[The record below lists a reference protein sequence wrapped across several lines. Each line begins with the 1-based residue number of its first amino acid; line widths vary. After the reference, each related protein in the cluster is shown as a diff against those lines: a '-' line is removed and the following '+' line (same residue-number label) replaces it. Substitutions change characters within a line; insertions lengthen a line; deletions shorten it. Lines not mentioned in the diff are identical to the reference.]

1 MIGVVMCGTNITLI
15 IHYAKKS
22 RFFNDFLTVAPKRA
36 HGTTGAE
43 SRCGKPTKLPIM
55 KKHHSILL
63 ATRLLLAGSL
73 LTGACTRDEGAGEG
87 EGGTLEVTPSSLG
100 EIAPGGAVVQFNVTC
115 NSYWHVAVEDEDGL
129 PLGWV
134 STDIERGMGD
144 AEINLTAKVNIKT
157 QPRSG
162 RLVFELDGMGRRVEI
177 PFTQEGNTGG
187 GGGGEEVYAITPITD
202 FFLCDPTTASGG
214 EFRVYTCALDTDTET
229 VTFHQTGN
237 TVRRIGGTADKS
249 CRLFGKSNIYNG
261 RFTTTG
267 WGGEDWDK
275 SALIVRM
282 KATSELK
289 GRLRFGFGF
298 VSADAVPKNW
308 KCAWSAD
315 GQTWHE
321 EVEVAATPYTT
332 FTSTFELKSTS
343 PYKMARFALPAGET
357 IPKGGSIHIKIQPT
371 DNSPI
376 KGSAVLS
383 TGTVTF
389 NHGFYL
395 TTDQK
400 RAYHTRPMPAG
411 DEVVFAHGFD
421 EAFQGHDYFIPARYF
436 FSNYNNLYNEV
447 MPAGWSASETGVREC
462 PGYVYFGGN
471 SNKGSGW
478 LMTPP
483 LEKLGDTQT
492 DITVTFDLA
501 FFASAAYKEETKS
514 MAVSV
519 EGPGTVGAQPDY
531 SDIPSIKG
539 ETIAEM
545 EATDETYFRWYEGYE
560 VKIAGAT
567 RDTRIRFATDNGRHF
582 LDNIIVTKD

>member
-1 MIGVVMCGTNITLI
+1 
-15 IHYAKKS
+15 
-22 RFFNDFLTVAPKRA
+22 
-36 HGTTGAE
+36 
-43 SRCGKPTKLPIM
+43 M

-63 ATRLLLAGSL
+63 AALLAGSL
-73 LTGACTRDEGAGEG
+73 LTSACTRDKGSGEG
-87 EGGTLEVTPSSLG
+87 ETGTLEVIPLSLD
-100 EIAPGGAVVQFNVTC
+100 EIAPGGAVVELTVAS
-115 NSYWHVAVEDEDGL
+115 NSYWHVTAEDDAGL
-129 PLGWV
+129 APDWV

-144 AEINLTAKVNIKT
+144 GAVKLTAKVNIKT

-177 PFTQEGNTGG
+177 PFAQGGNTGG
-187 GGGGEEVYAITPITD
+187 GGGQEGVYAITPISD

-214 EFRVYTCALDTDTET
+214 EYKVYTCTLDADTET
-229 VTFHQTGN
+229 VTFHETGN

-249 CRLFGKSNIYNG
+249 CRVFGKSNIYNG

-267 WGGEDWDK
+267 WGGDAWDE

-315 GQTWHE
+315 EVTWHD
-321 EVEVAATPYTT
+321 EVEVAVTPYTT
-332 FTSTFELKSTS
+332 FTPTFELKSTS

-357 IPKGGSIHIKIQPT
+357 IPKGGSIYIKIYPA
-371 DNSPI
+371 DNTPI
-376 KGSAVLS
+376 KGSQVLS

-395 TTDQK
+395 TTDEK

-411 DEVVFAHGFD
+411 DQIVLAHGFD
-421 EAFQGHDYFIPARYF
+421 EAFQGNDYFIPARYF

-447 MPAGWSASETGVREC
+447 MPDGWSASETGIREA
-462 PGYVYFGGN
+462 PGYVCFGGN
-471 SNKGSGW
+471 SDKGSGW

-483 LEKLGDTQT
+483 LEQLGDTPT

-501 FFASAAYKEETKS
+501 FFASAAYKAETKS
-514 MAVSV
+514 MKVSV

-531 SDIPSIKG
+531 SDLPAIEG
-539 ETIAEM
+539 ATIAQM
-545 EATDETYFRWYEGYE
+545 EATDAAYFRWYEGYE
-560 VKIAGAT
+560 VKISGAT
-567 RDTRIRFATDNGRHF
+567 RDTRIRFETENGRHF
-582 LDNIIVTKD
+582 LDNIIVTQE